1 LKSLFHQNENPVANK
16 RKKLINSIKHTKESI
31 YMQHD
36 DDETRDDINNIDK
49 LDGCTVWNAHN
60 TVLQYS
66 AN

>member
-1 LKSLFHQNENPVANK
+1 
-16 RKKLINSIKHTKESI
+16 
-31 YMQHD
+31 MQHD